1 MALRLPKL
9 SDKNGKMVFLPVEG
23 EPTLINF
30 EDDYRDLAQLIGA
43 KYVQQV
49 FTKFYRD
56 GLVMIVDGEGKL
68 YDVPVNKK
76 ATKLYE
82 ADELVGNAIVLR
94 ADWAGDEIEWFPL
107 SEENIETLFESFD

>member
-9 SDKNGKMVFLPVEG
+9 SDKNGKMMFLPVEG

-49 FTKFYRD
+49 FTKFNKD

-68 YDVPVNKK
+68 YDVPVNEK
-76 ATKLYE
+76 ATALYG
-82 ADELVGNAIVLR
+82 AGELVGNTIVLK
-94 ADWAGDEIEWFPL
+94 ADWVGDEIEWFPL
-107 SEENIETLFESFD
+107 SEENIETLFEFFN